1 VSSYEP
7 PQTTAMSTDEPSV
20 VVADL
25 TKRFGTFVAVDR
37 ISFQARRGE
46 IFGFLGPNGAGKST
60 TIRILCGLLRP
71 TSGRVLV
78 AGIDVAAQPEAV
90 RQQIG
95 YMSQRFSLYNDLKVT
110 ENLRFF
116 AGLYG
121 VPAKELPERRAW
133 ALRMAGL
140 EGRDQSPTREL
151 AVGWKQRLALGCAVM
166 HRPPILFLDEP
177 TSGVDPVSRR
187 QFWEL
192 IQQMVGE
199 GVTVFVTTH
208 YMDEAEYC
216 NRLVLIDRGRIV
228 AIGTPTELKTRHMKG
243 QILLVDC
250 EPLGPGLVALETAP
264 GVLDAAVFGSSL
276 HAVVADAH
284 AAMPRIRSALESRQI
299 RVGRLEQ
306 ITPSLEDVF
315 VSLTAGRQTQRG
327 SVV

>member
-1 VSSYEP
+1 MNGS
-7 PQTTAMSTDEPSV
+7 EPSV
-20 VVADL
+20 VVENL
-25 TKRFGTFVAVDR
+25 TKRFGKFVAVDS
-37 ISFQARRGE
+37 ISFQAHRGE

-71 TSGRVLV
+71 TSGHARV
-78 AGIDVAAQPEAV
+78 AGIDVAREPEAV

-95 YMSQRFSLYNDLKVT
+95 YMSQRFSLYNDLKVI

-116 AGLYG
+116 AGLYS
-121 VPAKELPERRAW
+121 VPTEVLPARLAW

-140 EGRDQSPTREL
+140 EGREQTPTRAL
-151 AVGWKQRLALGCAVM
+151 AVGWKQRLALGCAVL
-166 HRPPILFLDEP
+166 HRPPIVFLDEP

-199 GVTVFVTTH
+199 GITVFVTTH

-228 AIGTPTELKTRHMKG
+228 AMGTPTELKTRSMKG
-243 QILLVDC
+243 QLLLVEC
-250 EPLGPGLVALETAP
+250 EPLGPSLEALRGVP

-276 HAVVADAH
+276 HAVVADAQ
-284 AAMPRIRSALESRQI
+284 AALPRILEALGSQGLCL
-299 RVGRLEQ
+299 GRLDQ
-306 ITPSLEDVF
+306 ILPSLEDVF
-315 VSLTAGRQTQRG
+315 VSLTASRESKQGEAA
-327 SVV
+327 